1 MCSDHTAYAN
11 INNYNVHTCST
22 QYMYMSHNSV
32 YKLGVFYTFNFW
44 GNRFILHNDL
54 SFHITWIKKNI
65 YCYDNFAVSLLS
77 AVSIILLFY
86 ISLELFM

>member
-54 SFHITWIKKNI
+54 SLHITWIKKTSI
-65 YCYDNFAVSLLS
+65 VM
-77 AVSIILLFY
+77 IILQCLYSVQF
-86 ISLELFM
+86 L